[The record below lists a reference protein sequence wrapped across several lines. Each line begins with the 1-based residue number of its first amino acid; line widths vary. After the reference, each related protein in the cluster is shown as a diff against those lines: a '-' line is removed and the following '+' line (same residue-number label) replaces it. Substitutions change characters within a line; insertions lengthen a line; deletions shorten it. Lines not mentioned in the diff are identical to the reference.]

1 MRCSLWINY
10 KWRLHTVNFLAS
22 PAEGKHHRTND
33 EPQNRIKWSWIEPRK
48 EKQAKINPSLRKWNQ
63 FISIFMPVLLRFN
76 NYIVFFFFSG
86 KSSYKS
92 FVLCKTVSKHSVIYA
107 MTERGLPVN
116 GSSQMLDSTGTSL
129 SGKMNRCSSRPCSHQ
144 TWGFSKARC
153 SLFDY
158 VGLFGLH
165 R

>member
-1 MRCSLWINY
+1 METAHCKLPCFACWRKTPPN
-10 KWRLHTVNFLAS
+10 KWRAAKPYKMVMNWAK
-22 PAEGKHHRTND
+22 ER
-33 EPQNRIKWSWIEPRK
+33 

-76 NYIVFFFFSG
+76 NYFVFVFFFSG

-153 SLFDY
+153 SLF
-158 VGLFGLH
+158 LA
-165 R
+165 REI